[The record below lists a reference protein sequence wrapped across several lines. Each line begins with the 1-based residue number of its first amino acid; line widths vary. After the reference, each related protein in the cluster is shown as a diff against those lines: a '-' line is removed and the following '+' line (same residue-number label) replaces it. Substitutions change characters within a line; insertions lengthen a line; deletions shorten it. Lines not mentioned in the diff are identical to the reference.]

1 MVRRLSTKGLA
12 ARFTPLD
19 LDDLDQVAGGL
30 ADPDKN
36 QTPDPTTQTADG
48 AAFAQTQAEPSPE
61 QVQERFQDL
70 RDDFRGDHQL
80 DTMSI
85 EDVASL
91 AHDITAGRLD
101 NQLGEVL
108 SMVRQMNPFSQ
119 SVGHSPDAPEFCQLA
134 GALLERYADGDRPA
148 SLAGMMIGQE
158 RTFTANNLESAA
170 LLSMALVEVPGS
182 AKAGLELIGGAA
194 QAFDAAGKSAAADH
208 MESLFTAQ
216 FTDMVVNRH
225 VGQEG
230 LVAGLIADG
239 TVSTEQFRAAFGG
252 LQGQIGYAYREF
264 AAGLGGDVAD
274 RLGDPAVKAVYDDM
288 VSRLAGEAASLH
300 TSSGL
305 ADTFAAR
312 FAEFEGAGLG
322 DELETLYAAQAK
334 TMSGGQGD
342 FFAEVLGDAI
352 AAGAG
357 AEAID
362 GLVDWAQRSLGS
374 PWQLLGVLF
383 DLPATGQS
391 EALIA
396 RTLDQAIDRN
406 PLPAEIGAA
415 LAAGD
420 VPPVM
425 TIAALV
431 RDYDPATD
439 KPTDFQTFLQK
450 VGASAGAAAA
460 AFNALVPA
468 AVFEAVTAEAADGR
482 LDAAETA
489 LAAKLLVADR
499 SLPVEDLHQAVR
511 AAVFQQIGLLLLAP
525 SASPFG
531 VVNPFAPVTV
541 AQVMAGAAKLQD
553 LDAAGPAAIA
563 EALAT
568 MLLKPAVIGGSPIGL
583 SVDMVKLVAAAG
595 ATSAEQLAIMVALD
609 SHSRIAGDSRFSG
622 RLDASMSKA
631 LTAGTAVDAL
641 AAAVTSGDMTI
652 AQADALIAALATHA
666 SVWLGIARFDAPSI
680 AGLVAL
686 QQAEVA
692 AAAIEAGA
700 PNATELID
708 ALQADFADKSLIAT
722 ALQLQG
728 RLGITQ
734 MLGTLAVLAEAADVS
749 VGQTLASFY
758 DSAGSDLKAT
768 IKDQVASVLGNLV
781 ASGDFTAEEA
791 RLAARDAFGGIMA
804 VDLRGQPTTDGRG
817 FQFGHVLALQIAMQA
832 ELGEA
837 RLVEAAERLVGADP
851 AAAVELREIIVD
863 FRERVLSG
871 EIARDLI
878 RQMST
883 MDLRIDLSKS
893 DTLFVDQQVIPFI
906 EKLAD
911 AAHVFS
917 GGLFVDI
924 LTYLGAGEGH
934 ASSPS
939 WQFRDALR
947 TELYNTLVGSSTVQA
962 EWVAQLKEAA
972 MSGVQTPAQIVAEF
986 ERVIEH
992 AFARQALA
1000 WKDSYSGLYNEDARR
1015 DMRTLFASA
1024 DRLLASVGQALF
1036 AEATSSAAA
1045 RTLAVDWFRAQSPGG
1060 QATLLASATIDQPT
1074 RTALLAIAG
1083 QALDRFDWNAERAR
1097 VQDVVRVGEF
1107 TSNERWRAFMSEQA
1121 AYDLSG
1127 AIRLAAATVESGI
1140 DPINKALA
1148 AWTGNVDALGRLGA
1162 VAFDALKSANS
1173 SSAAVTKFVG
1183 GLLGDIKSGEMTA
1196 AEAFKSI
1203 EDAIRLTTSA
1213 TGHLFGQVAK
1223 DHYLSYDQWK
1233 AMELAFD
1240 TALEKGLSDAGLK
1253 GEAASAFLVQ
1263 IDDKLRTVEGAGLQA
1278 AAKFAELIA
1287 TATRVEVSIDAV
1299 LVRAYERHA
1308 NADVMSAALTLLTTR
1323 LNSGA
1328 TFTEL
1333 VREVG
1338 QNQLSTT
1345 AAIEILRDAAAFTHR
1360 SFGGL
1365 VATLLDRADA
1375 PATASAY
1382 QGLTVAVSGVGGLS
1396 LADQIGAD
1404 LAAKRLD
1411 VATAVSAV
1419 LEIAS
1424 ATKSEPGKMLAEL
1437 VDGAGARGAEVAVQA
1452 IDRIATLFAG
1462 SGTTAVLA
1470 ADAISA
1476 IRASLDAHGASLVAG
1491 DADALTDLAS
1501 LYLKGAVRDADIK
1514 SLIDRFDGA
1523 APEAALAALWDFLAQ
1538 QPDSNNE
1545 NYLQLVVSQRIA
1557 DRVENGALFTDTL
1570 KALDAIYYSRM
1581 SDADRNAA
1589 YQRTLDLVEKAVS
1602 IASYAAIYDGARDG
1616 VGDVMVSNS
1625 QAHAIAE
1632 TMVVETARL
1641 QQARGAFLLFE
1652 AAREANNGSGHG
1664 FMDWVVRQNGQVTRD
1679 VVLGGMALEMLSRVD
1694 GTGNLPETERKLMAA
1709 MQAEL
1714 MRPEYDA
1721 TEAQRMA
1728 AFNRG
1733 SPEYNQLNLQVAAGI
1748 AAKVGDITS
1757 RYLGVLQHAEQSA
1770 TVHGDTGLR
1779 DLLGI
1784 ELSAGLG
1791 IRTLTNSSG
1800 AGIAVSAA
1808 LIVLEFAMREEAFRE
1823 FIGPAGAATIG
1834 ALFYALGLARSVALE
1849 GLEALSHQKAESA
1862 NALDQAGK
1870 AFFSSL
1876 ARGDMDAADAVLGDM
1891 WKNLGLLINP
1901 FDPGAIKATYN
1912 RGVAAA
1918 QEGLNK
1924 VHEVILN
1931 PLADMEAEYQRTH
1944 RLGISFL

>member
-1 MVRRLSTKGLA
+1 MVRRLSTNGLA

-36 QTPDPTTQTADG
+36 QNPDSTTQTADG

-70 RDDFRGDHQL
+70 RDDFRGDRQI
-80 DTMSI
+80 DAMSI

-148 SLAGMMIGQE
+148 SLAGIMIGQE
-158 RTFTANNLESAA
+158 RVFTANYLESAA
-170 LLSMALVEVPGS
+170 MLSMALVEVPGS

-208 MESLFTAQ
+208 MESLFTTQ
-216 FTDMVVNRH
+216 FCDMVENRH
-225 VGQEG
+225 VGQQG

-239 TVSTEQFRAAFGG
+239 TVSTEQFRAAFGA
-252 LQGQIGYAYREF
+252 LHTQVGYAYNEF

-274 RLGDPAVKAVYDDM
+274 RLGDPAVKAVYNDM
-288 VSRLAGEAASLH
+288 VNRLAGEAASLH

-305 ADTFAAR
+305 ADTFAER

-334 TMSGGQGD
+334 TVSGGQGD

-352 AAGAG
+352 AAGAS

-362 GLVDWAQRSLGS
+362 RLVDWSLRSLGS

-415 LAAGD
+415 LAAGA

-439 KPTDFQTFLQK
+439 TPSDFQSFLQK

-482 LDAAETA
+482 LGAAETT
-489 LAAKLLVADR
+489 LAARLLAADR

-511 AAVFQQIGLLLLAP
+511 AAIFQQIGLILLVS
-525 SASPFG
+525 SA
-531 VVNPFAPVTV
+531 NPFAVTV
-541 AQVMAGAAKLQD
+541 EQVMAGAAKLQD
-553 LDAAGPAAIA
+553 LNAAGPAAIA
-563 EALAT
+563 EALAA
-568 MLLKPAVIGGSPIGL
+568 MLLRPAGVSGPPIGL

-595 ATSAEQLAIMVALD
+595 ATSAEELAIMVALD
-609 SHSRIAGDSRFSG
+609 SHSRIAGDSRFFG
-622 RLDASMSKA
+622 RLDATMARA

-641 AAAVTSGDMTI
+641 AGAVTSGDMTM
-652 AQADALIAALATHA
+652 AQADALIAALATR
-666 SVWLGIARFDAPSI
+666 SYVWLNIARFDAPLR
-680 AGLVAL
+680 AGLVTL
-686 QQAEVA
+686 RQAEVA

-700 PNATELID
+700 PNAAELID

-728 RLGITQ
+728 RLGIGQ

-749 VGQTLASFY
+749 VGGTLAGFY
-758 DSAGSDLKAT
+758 ESAGSDLKAT

-817 FQFGHVLALQIAMQA
+817 FQFGHVHAVQIAMQA

-837 RLVEAAERLVGADP
+837 RLVEAVERLVGSDP
-851 AAAVELREIIVD
+851 AAAVELREIVAD

-871 EIARDLI
+871 EVARDLI

-947 TELYNTLVGSSTVQA
+947 TELYNTLVGSSAVQA

-972 MSGVQTPAQIVAEF
+972 MSRVQTPAQIVAEF

-992 AFARQALA
+992 AFARQGLA
-1000 WKDSYSGLYNEDARR
+1000 WKDSYAGLYNEDARR

-1036 AEATSSAAA
+1036 AEAASSAEA

-1060 QATLLASATIDQPT
+1060 QAALLASATIDQPT
-1074 RTALLAIAG
+1074 RTALQAIAG
-1083 QALDRFDWNAERAR
+1083 QALDRFDWSAERAR

-1107 TSNERWRAFMSEQA
+1107 TNNERWRAFMSEQA
-1121 AYDLSG
+1121 AYDLAG
-1127 AIRLAAATVESGI
+1127 AIRLAAATVESGL

-1148 AWTGNVDALGRLGA
+1148 AWTGNADALGRLGV

-1173 SSAAVTKFVG
+1173 SSAAVAKFVG
-1183 GLLGDIKSGEMTA
+1183 GLLGDIKGGEITA

-1213 TGHLFGQVAK
+1213 TGRLLGQVAS

-1278 AAKFAELIA
+1278 GAKFAELIA
-1287 TATRVEVSIDAV
+1287 TATRLEVSIDAV

-1345 AAIEILRDAAAFTHR
+1345 AAVEILRDAAAFTHR

-1365 VATLLDRADA
+1365 VASLLDRADT
-1375 PATASAY
+1375 PATTAPY
-1382 QGLTVAVSGVGGLS
+1382 QALAAAVSSVGGLA

-1411 VATAVSAV
+1411 VATAVNSV

-1424 ATKSEPGKMLAEL
+1424 ATRTEAGRMLAEL

-1452 IDRIATLFAG
+1452 IDRIAAQFAG
-1462 SGTTAVLA
+1462 NGTTAVLA

-1476 IRASLDAHGASLVAG
+1476 IRSSLDAHGVSLVAG
-1491 DADALTDLAS
+1491 DVGALTDLAS

-1523 APEAALAALWDFLAQ
+1523 APEAALTALWDFLAQ
-1538 QPDSNNE
+1538 QPDSNSE

-1557 DRVENGALFTDTL
+1557 ERVESGALVADTL

-1616 VGDVMVSNS
+1616 VGDVMVSNF

-1632 TMVVETARL
+1632 TMVAETARL

-1652 AAREANNGSGHG
+1652 AAREANNGSGNG
-1664 FMDWVVRQNGQVTRD
+1664 FMDWVVRQNGQVNRD

-1757 RYLGVLQHAEQSA
+1757 RYLGILQHAEQSA
-1770 TVHGDTGLR
+1770 TVHGDTELR

-1800 AGIAVSAA
+1800 AGIAASAA
-1808 LIVLEFAMREEAFRE
+1808 LIVLAFAMREEAFRE

-1862 NALDQAGK
+1862 NDLAK
-1870 AFFSSL
+1870 AHNDFYADL
-1876 ARGDMDAADAVLGDM
+1876 ARGDMDAANESFGEVL
-1891 WKNLGLLINP
+1891 KHLGLLINP

-1912 RGVAAA
+1912 RAVAAA